1 MINITVLHYQS
12 NQRRRLRPTRLV
24 TIALLYVQHD
34 MVSVDILKVFVF
46 LIAPIYVVIHE
57 TNGHTEPR
65 HIYVDRIANAQ
76 SQRSRCD
83 RPTTMSPRLHYE
95 QMRSQMMCDA
105 NARPSSALYRSFVNM
120 KNTTAMASIKS
131 EGRKRT

>member
-1 MINITVLHYQS
+1 MINITVLHYRS

-65 HIYVDRIANAQ
+65 RIYVDPHSERAIA
-76 SQRSRCD
+76 
-83 RPTTMSPRLHYE
+83 TVE
-95 QMRSQMMCDA
+95 MRSSDHNVSEIALRA
-105 NARPSSALYRSFVNM
+105 NEITNDVR
-120 KNTTAMASIKS
+120 
-131 EGRKRT
+131 RKREAKFRSLSLFHKYEKYNSKGIDKI